1 MSFLDL
7 IKDTASDITTRAAE
21 NKVEVKVTSGKK
33 NLDLGLLESR
43 VVIRQNQDGYIYFDD
58 INGLFK
64 ITAYQWEGPVFQ
76 TVTRTTGTTSV
87 QSRAQSRGREKRTGR
102 LTGAVVGTVIAPGAG
117 TLIGAM
123 VGTGN
128 KKSKGISRTAGRER
142 TVSTA
147 TSEQEEVP
155 APAYMTVKDP
165 ATGAVFTFGF
175 DCDSI
180 INGEILNLLNRSFLQ
195 E

>member
-1 MSFLDL
+1 MSFLDI
-7 IKDTASDITTRAAE
+7 IKDTASDFTTRAAE

-33 NLDLGLLESR
+33 NFGLNFLESR
-43 VVIRQNQDGYIYFDD
+43 VVIRQNQDGFIYFDD

-64 ITAYQWEGPVFQ
+64 ITGYQWEGPVFQ

-87 QSRAQSRGREKRTGR
+87 QSRTQTKGREKRTGR

-128 KKSKGISRTAGRER
+128 KKSKGVSQTAGRER
-142 TVSTA
+142 TVSTT

-155 APAYMTVKDP
+155 APAYMTVKEP
-165 ATGAVFTFGF
+165 ATGNTFTFGF
-175 DCDSI
+175 DCDSVT
-180 INGEILNLLNRSFLQ
+180 NGEILNLLNGSFLQ

>member
-1 MSFLDL
+1 MLHLRKEAERHGHFQRTVRQQIHCPIGYDKGAWKGVHSVSFLDL

-87 QSRAQSRGREKRTGR
+87 QSRAQSRGRE
-102 LTGAVVGTVIAPGAG
+102 
-117 TLIGAM
+117 
-123 VGTGN
+123 
-128 KKSKGISRTAGRER
+128 S
-142 TVSTA
+142 
-147 TSEQEEVP
+147 
-155 APAYMTVKDP
+155 
-165 ATGAVFTFGF
+165 
-175 DCDSI
+175 
-180 INGEILNLLNRSFLQ
+180 
-195 E
+195 

>member
-128 KKSKGISRTAGRER
+128 KKSKGISRTAESARSPLR
-142 TVSTA
+142 
-147 TSEQEEVP
+147 P
-155 APAYMTVKDP
+155 P
-165 ATGAVFTFGF
+165 
-175 DCDSI
+175 
-180 INGEILNLLNRSFLQ
+180 NRRRSPPPPI
-195 E
+195 